1 MTDTSTPSPLGQL
14 QSILLAT
21 DASENS
27 QAAESAAM
35 DMAVRCS
42 AQLRILRVVVTAPEE
57 AASMPRWVAEA
68 GDEAQTYMDALKTRG
83 EAAGLSVETHVR
95 TSSDPYGE
103 IATTAQK
110 LGGGLIV
117 IGRHERSEFAR
128 LLKGQTLGRLIDKA
142 QCSVMVMPAD
152 SGMPKSRIL
161 VATDGSAPGDA
172 AVAAA
177 IDLAERCALPLTA
190 LSVHPANAAD
200 AIRNEAYEAVSR
212 AQDAAGELVEFDGRC
227 LEGKPDETILAVA
240 EEIGAD
246 LIVMGSNA
254 RGGLGRLIKGSV
266 AERVVARAPCAVLI
280 AIGD

>member
-1 MTDTSTPSPLGQL
+1 MTDASSPLGQL

-35 DMAVRCS
+35 DMAVRCG
-42 AQLRILRVVVTAPEE
+42 AQLRILRVVVTTPEQ

-68 GDEAQTYMDALKTRG
+68 GDEAQAYMDGLKTRA
-83 EAAGLSVETHVR
+83 EAAGVSVETHVR
-95 TSSDPYGE
+95 TSSDPYSE
-103 IATTAQK
+103 IAAAAQK
-110 LGGGLIV
+110 LGCGLII

-142 QCSVMVMPAD
+142 QCSVMVMPAG

-177 IDLAERCALPLTA
+177 IDLAGRCSLPLTA
-190 LSVHPANAAD
+190 LSVHPAGADD

-212 AQDAAGELVEFDGRC
+212 AQAAAGETVEFDGRC
-227 LEGKPDETILAVA
+227 LEGKPDETILAVTD
-240 EEIGAD
+240 EVGAD

-266 AERVVARAPCAVLI
+266 AERVVSPAPCAVLI
-280 AIGD
+280 AIGG